1 MCKAPGCTKRYTDPS
16 SLRKHVK
23 TVHGADFY
31 AKRKHKGTGDSG
43 SGEDGNGSNG
53 MGSPATNEDNYSIKT
68 TSLMSPS
75 IKSESDINSPGYPQ
89 MNSPSGVS
97 HMNSEV
103 NDDYDYMPSGNN
115 INNANHTQIGIVSST
130 VDSQWPYEEEDTAE
144 VSKNINK
151 PKSLFDNKLFVTFR
165 FLSFRWFFER

>member
-1 MCKAPGCTKRYTDPS
+1 M
-16 SLRKHVK
+16 K

-75 IKSESDINSPGYPQ
+75 IKSESDVNSPGYPP
-89 MNSPSGVS
+89 MNSPSGAS
-97 HMNSEV
+97 HMNSDA
-103 NDDYDYMPSGNN
+103 NDDYDYMPSNNNMGNT
-115 INNANHTQIGIVSST
+115 NNTQIGIVSST

-144 VSKNINK
+144 VK
-151 PKSLFDNKLFVTFR
+151 PEKFTLVSWFPNNLFPFR
-165 FLSFRWFFER
+165 FLNCQWFFAL

>member
-1 MCKAPGCTKRYTDPS
+1 
-16 SLRKHVK
+16 LRKHVK

-75 IKSESDINSPGYPQ
+75 IKSESDVNSPGYPA

-97 HMNSEV
+97 HMESHHHHM
-103 NDDYDYMPSGNN
+103 NDDEYDYMSSNSSN
-115 INNANHTQIGIVSST
+115 MNNANKTQIGIVSST

-144 VSKNINK
+144 VS
-151 PKSLFDNKLFVTFR
+151 
-165 FLSFRWFFER
+165 

>member
-53 MGSPATNEDNYSIKT
+53 MGSPATNEDSYSIKT

-97 HMNSEV
+97 HMNSDV
-103 NDDYDYMPSGNN
+103 NDDYDYMPSSNN
-115 INNANHTQIGIVSST
+115 NLSNANNTQIGIVSST
-130 VDSQWPYEEEDTAE
+130 VDSQWPYEEDETAE
-144 VSKNINK
+144 VK
-151 PKSLFDNKLFVTFR
+151 FV
-165 FLSFRWFFER
+165 

>member
-1 MCKAPGCTKRYTDPS
+1 MLFSLFIIIIEKKPYVCKAPGCTKRYTDPS

-43 SGEDGNGSNG
+43 SGEDGNGMN
-53 MGSPATNEDNYSIKT
+53 SPATNEDNYSIKT

-97 HMNSEV
+97 HMT
-103 NDDYDYMPSGNN
+103 DDYDYAPSNN
-115 INNANHTQIGIVSST
+115 NNNNNGSGHNVVNMNNANSTQIGIVSST
-130 VDSQWPYEEEDTAE
+130 VDSQWPYEEEEETAE
-144 VSKNINK
+144 V
-151 PKSLFDNKLFVTFR
+151 
-165 FLSFRWFFER
+165 

>member
-1 MCKAPGCTKRYTDPS
+1 LFPFIIVTEKKKPYVCKAPGCTKRYTDPS

-43 SGEDGNGSNG
+43 SGEDGNGVS
-53 MGSPATNEDNYSIKT
+53 SPATNEDNYSIKT

-97 HMNSEV
+97 HMNSDMT
-103 NDDYDYMPSGNN
+103 DDYDYAPNN
-115 INNANHTQIGIVSST
+115 NNNGTHNVTNMNNANSTQIGIVSST
-130 VDSQWPYEEEDTAE
+130 VDSQWPYEEEEETAE
-144 VSKNINK
+144 V
-151 PKSLFDNKLFVTFR
+151 
-165 FLSFRWFFER
+165 

>member
-1 MCKAPGCTKRYTDPS
+1 M
-16 SLRKHVK
+16 K

-53 MGSPATNEDNYSIKT
+53 MGSPATNEDSYSIKT

-75 IKSESDINSPGYPQ
+75 IKSESDINSPGYPS

-97 HMNSEV
+97 HMNSDV
-103 NDDYDYMPSGNN
+103 NDDYDYLPSGNN
-115 INNANHTQIGIVSST
+115 NVNNGNNTQIGIVSST

-144 VSKNINK
+144 VCLK
-151 PKSLFDNKLFVTFR
+151 FY
-165 FLSFRWFFER
+165 